1 MITRGIYTLAN
12 FIKDCSGSFGSDRL
26 RIHPRD
32 NSLEAL
38 QLVALKQ
45 FRGID
50 ITYSTLQEGF
60 LYLVEFEDL
69 FCWNVLSWKLTGSL
83 ETELCLK
90 NWS

>member
-1 MITRGIYTLAN
+1 M
-12 FIKDCSGSFGSDRL
+12 
-26 RIHPRD
+26 
-32 NSLEAL
+32 
-38 QLVALKQ
+38 VALKQ
-45 FRGID
+45 FRAID